1 MRKIII
7 FYNFKGSAETEWLLP
22 IFEYLKK
29 DYLIFTIFKN
39 HQAFLSLKQN
49 KTNFKIWK
57 NISKNYYIE
66 KKSDFFI
73 SKILIYI
80 FNNFLKNE
88 KIVNLL
94 RKNIYNLSSIKKI
107 IKKNVTFKNFQLSY
121 FFSEFGFSSGWV
133 DYLKK
138 TKKVKIIHYPSTPQ
152 IYLNEIKKKYSLR
165 GDLLFLNSF
174 LDKKIFQKKIQRNK
188 IFISGNPK
196 YDPKWLNRYYKKED
210 SKDKI
215 IIAYVSRFDY
225 VNAHYK
231 KLLEKQLIDLIEILN
246 FLNKEVVFKLHPTK
260 NSQQYK
266 IFLKKYAK
274 FKWIESSKNLIELCQ
289 NCLCLITHPFSAAGF
304 DAIMTSR
311 PILQLWPIVEREFKK
326 STSYETL
333 KLINVSNSK
342 DDFKIKLQK
351 IIKKKKISHSNFKE
365 FFPARK
371 NTIKRI
377 LSQLK
382 KIEKKN

>member
-1 MRKIII
+1 MKKIIV

-29 DYLIFTIFKN
+29 DYLVFTIFKN
-39 HQAFLSLKQN
+39 YKAYLSLKQN

-57 NISKNYYIE
+57 NISKSYYIE
-66 KKSDFFI
+66 KKSDNFI
-73 SKILIYI
+73 FKILIYI
-80 FNNFLKNE
+80 FNNFLRNE
-88 KIVNLL
+88 QIVNLL
-94 RKNIYNLSSIKKI
+94 RKNIYSLSSIKKI
-107 IKKNVTFKNFQLSY
+107 IKKKVNFKNFQLSY

-133 DYLKK
+133 DYLEK
-138 TKKVKIIHYPSTPQ
+138 TKNIKIIHYPSTPQ
-152 IYLNEIKKKYSLR
+152 IYLNEVKKKYSLR

-174 LDKKIFQKKIQRNK
+174 LDKKVFQKKIQKNK

-196 YDPKWLNRYYKKED
+196 YDPKWLNKYYKKED
-210 SKDKI
+210 TKDKI

-225 VNAHYK
+225 VNNNYK
-231 KLLEKQLIDLIEILN
+231 KLLEKQLIELIEILN
-246 FLNKEVVFKLHPTK
+246 LLNREVVFKLHPTK

-274 FKWIESSKNLIELCQ
+274 FKWVESSKNLVELCQ

-311 PILQLWPIVEREFKK
+311 PILQLWPITEREKK
-326 STSYETL
+326 KLTSYEKL

-342 DDFKIKLQK
+342 KNFKNKIQN
-351 IIKKKKISHSNFKE
+351 IIKEKKISHSNSKV

-371 NTIKRI
+371 NTINRI
-377 LSQLK
+377 LYQLK
-382 KIEKKN
+382 KIEIKN

>member
-274 FKWIESSKNLIELCQ
+274 FKWIRSSKNLIELCQ

-326 STSYETL
+326 SKIYETL

-351 IIKKKKISHSNFKE
+351 IIKKKKISNFNFKE